1 MTKRCAHTLQ
11 LFIKCSTPPLCLF
24 FLYTYIPCE
33 IWAENLL
40 TEHIC
45 ILHSQLIYKLKHLHR
60 YTDNT
65 TLLVWDSTTSR
76 HDAALHSSSKTKREA
91 MRRSCDCN
99 FVELQNRMTNRKDS
113 VDGGSW
119 HQGNGFPPRVAS
131 LHIRREMCP
140 LGVSVQLK
148 PVNVMSFWHFAW
160 WGESSVRWTVLS
172 LKASHDAWWSIN
184 CSITVIF
191 AQHVPCF

>member
-1 MTKRCAHTLQ
+1 MQHSSALFVFPVHIHPMWNLSREPAHR
-11 LFIKCSTPPLCLF
+11 
-24 FLYTYIPCE
+24 
-33 IWAENLL
+33 A
-40 TEHIC
+40 
-45 ILHSQLIYKLKHLHR
+45 HLHPSFT
-60 YTDNT
+60 TDLQVKTPAQVHRQHNT
-65 TLLVWDSTTSR
+65 ACLRLDNKPTWRS
-76 HDAALHSSSKTKREA
+76 AA
-91 MRRSCDCN
+91 
-99 FVELQNRMTNRKDS
+99 Q
-113 VDGGSW
+113 
-119 HQGNGFPPRVAS
+119 QGNGFPPRVAS

-172 LKASHDAWWSIN
+172 LKASHDAWWSID